1 MNSIETRPI
10 GRPSI
15 YTNKVVTKVKEYLK
29 ECQDSYEEFHKT
41 RGEKSDSYERIKRVK
56 YPSMEGLALYLKIN
70 SDTLFEWAKKYP
82 EFSEVIRQLKDEQVK
97 RLMNGGLS
105 GEYSPVVTKLLLSKL
120 GYRESQDMNVNVNQ
134 ITGFNFLPPETID
147 VEFREIDEN
156 ESQDLKQETTENEE

>member
-1 MNSIETRPI
+1 MTTIEKHKG
-10 GRPSI
+10 GRPTK
-15 YTNKVVTKVKEYLK
+15 YNTNTIVKVKEYLK

-56 YPSMEGLALYLKIN
+56 YPSIEGLALYLKVD
-70 SDTLFEWAKKYP
+70 SVTLKDWEARYP
-82 EFSEVIRQLKDEQVK
+82 EFLSIIKQLKDEQVK

-120 GYRESQDMNVNVNQ
+120 GYRESQEMNVNVNQ

-147 VEFREIDEN
+147 VEFREIDDS
-156 ESQDLKQETTENEE
+156 ESQVDNQENTENEE